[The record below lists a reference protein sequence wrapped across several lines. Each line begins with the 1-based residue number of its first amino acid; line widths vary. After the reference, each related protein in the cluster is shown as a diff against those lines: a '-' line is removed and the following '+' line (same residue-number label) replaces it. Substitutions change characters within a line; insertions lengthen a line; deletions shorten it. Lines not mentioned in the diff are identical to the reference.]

1 MMKQVLFG
9 VCMLLIASAAM
20 SQDFLSATLNDR
32 YYSAFAGLGFASYRG
47 ELKHNGSF
55 QNEVSNVSIGGEV
68 RLWSKIA
75 ARIELGRYSI
85 RGHDKHAPDSSFA
98 KQRNLSFEST
108 NYEATVQGVFYLR
121 KYKGVYHKRWRLD
134 PYIAVGVGTTFISPQ
149 AKIGETYF
157 NLYELKTE
165 DTEYSRW
172 TLILPGAAGLKW
184 KINSNVNFISEI
196 AYRYTFSDYLDDVSG
211 NFPVSYPDIT
221 TELLSNR
228 KDEIDRI
235 NDDAYEQLSPGNP
248 RGDSSN
254 KDSYLF
260 LNLKLEIY
268 LSKDMFKPKPK
279 PSKR

>member
-1 MMKQVLFG
+1 MKQVLFG

-157 NLYELKTE
+157 NLYEL
-165 DTEYSRW
+165 
-172 TLILPGAAGLKW
+172 I
-184 KINSNVNFISEI
+184 I
-196 AYRYTFSDYLDDVSG
+196 
-211 NFPVSYPDIT
+211 
-221 TELLSNR
+221 
-228 KDEIDRI
+228 
-235 NDDAYEQLSPGNP
+235 
-248 RGDSSN
+248 
-254 KDSYLF
+254 
-260 LNLKLEIY
+260 
-268 LSKDMFKPKPK
+268 
-279 PSKR
+279 